1 MVASR
6 AWIPRLALA
15 LITLGL
21 TLLFGRVWCGWLCPL
36 GTLLGWVRFPETRF
50 LGKTWFLPRWRMVKN
65 ILLLVVLGMALF
77 GSLSL
82 LIFDPLTLFTRT
94 MTVAIL
100 PVLNYAVTAVE
111 RVLYSIPFL
120 RPVVDVVEG
129 ELRGPVLPVIQPAF
143 AMNVL
148 IALLFFGVLALNA
161 LADRF
166 WCRYLCPLGALTP
179 PQSPPLRRGEVYI
192 VPSECTVCLD
202 CLAVCPE
209 TGMGFNLGWRPAPWR
224 QYDPTR
230 RQALATLGASAIGV
244 ALLRTGVQ
252 AKQPGPQLIRPP
264 GVDDEAEFL
273 SRCIRCS
280 QCMKVCP
287 TSGLQPVVFEAG
299 LEGLWTPRLVP
310 RLGYCDYSCHACGQ
324 VCPSGAIPPL
334 DLARKREQLI
344 GVAVIDRHRC
354 LPWANGVTC
363 IVCEE
368 MCPVP
373 NKAIRLQDACPERK
387 GGSGDGDVQKPI
399 VVADLC
405 IGCGTCEYQCP
416 VEGEAAI
423 RIYR

>member
-1 MVASR
+1 
-6 AWIPRLALA
+6 
-15 LITLGL
+15 
-21 TLLFGRVWCGWLCPL
+21 
-36 GTLLGWVRFPETRF
+36 
-50 LGKTWFLPRWRMVKN
+50 
-65 ILLLVVLGMALF
+65 
-77 GSLSL
+77 
-82 LIFDPLTLFTRT
+82 
-94 MTVAIL
+94 
-100 PVLNYAVTAVE
+100 
-111 RVLYSIPFL
+111 
-120 RPVVDVVEG
+120 
-129 ELRGPVLPVIQPAF
+129 
-143 AMNVL
+143 
-148 IALLFFGVLALNA
+148 
-161 LADRF
+161 
-166 WCRYLCPLGALTP
+166 
-179 PQSPPLRRGEVYI
+179 
-192 VPSECTVCLD
+192 
-202 CLAVCPE
+202 
-209 TGMGFNLGWRPAPWR
+209 MGFNLGWRPAPWR

-344 GVAVIDRHRC
+344 GVAVIDRHHC